1 MLLYFQLR
9 WLKTFLL
16 KSNKSHHFHDTWNLK
31 HANHATSSLLM
42 FVKST
47 LQVPTLHLLR
57 GCMDTTEEA
66 KNVRSPSEL
75 CGKKMIPKW
84 DLFDTPAISK
94 TSKKIHHIYIYI
106 YYIYVSSC
114 EVDTL
119 CPQWTRSFCR
129 AQRFGKE
136 AKPVATRSME
146 GPIETTTQLSCVGS
160 FSRTQE
166 FCNDLSE
173 K

>member
-106 YYIYVSSC
+106 TYTYH
-114 EVDTL
+114 L
-119 CPQWTRSFCR
+119 
-129 AQRFGKE
+129 
-136 AKPVATRSME
+136 AKLIPFVPS
-146 GPIETTTQLSCVGS
+146 GPDHFAELKGLAK
-160 FSRTQE
+160 RR
-166 FCNDLSE
+166 NR
-173 K
+173 